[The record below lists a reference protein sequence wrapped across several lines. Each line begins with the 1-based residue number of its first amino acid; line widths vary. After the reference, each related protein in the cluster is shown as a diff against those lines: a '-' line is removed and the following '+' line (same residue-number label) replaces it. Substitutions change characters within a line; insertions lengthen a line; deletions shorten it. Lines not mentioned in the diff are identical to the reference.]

1 VSSLLFVSV
10 VVAWAVYLIPKAVQH
25 HDEAVRGRSI
35 ERFSKSMRVLARRE
49 PVNRRDARLV
59 VQPGRG
65 PAAPVVTSKGG
76 LSPEAQRRREAARR
90 ATRRRRRVLGTLL
103 LALAVVVTT
112 AAFSL
117 HSWWYV
123 AIPATL
129 IAAWLVMC
137 RVMVKGER
145 GSYST
150 QVRYVT
156 PTAPAA
162 PSAPSTAKSDDQ
174 VGEAFAEA
182 HTDAHGMPVVR
193 DPHLWDPV
201 PTTLPTYVDK
211 EPAARRTVSTIDLDS
226 TGVFSAGRSE
236 ADSALAREA
245 DEAERARKAA
255 RAEAQ
260 RRATG
265 S

>member
-1 VSSLLFVSV
+1 MSSLLFVSV
-10 VVAWAVYLIPKAVQH
+10 VVAWAVDLIPKAVQH

-65 PAAPVVTSKGG
+65 AGAPIVTAKGG
-76 LSPEAQRRREAARR
+76 PSPEALRRREAARR

-103 LALAVVVTT
+103 LALATVVAT

-137 RVMVKGER
+137 RVMVKSER
-145 GSYST
+145 GSYAAP
-150 QVRYVT
+150 VRYVT
-156 PTAPAA
+156 PTAPATVEPA
-162 PSAPSTAKSDDQ
+162 DPEPVAHDD
-174 VGEAFAEA
+174 EAFGEA
-182 HTDAHGMPVVR
+182 HTDHHGLPVVK

-201 PTTLPTYVDK
+201 PTTLPTYVAK
-211 EPAARRTVSTIDLDS
+211 EPAARRTVATIDLDS
-226 TGVFSAGRSE
+226 TGVFSAGRSD

-245 DEAERARKAA
+245 EDAERARKAA
-255 RAEAQ
+255 RDAQ